1 MIILF
6 FALHL
11 CFTEAALIIQV
22 DSESGS
28 DSLNC
33 LKGGSATCK
42 SLGYI
47 ADNISPWPLVKKNR
61 IVVSILS
68 SQLDLKSVVEF
79 FRVSEFAIKG
89 SSPETVITCPLN
101 SSYGI
106 RFVKSSGVSL
116 SNLSIKQC
124 GAFSSNDFTQNDS
137 HALLILESKNIS
149 IANISVI
156 GSRGYGLSLININ
169 DSAHI
174 ENSTFQESRFKPHYH
189 GGSGGLLIGVNS
201 TMVDYSATYDIH
213 HCMFQN
219 NKANLQNSRW
229 DNIANRGGGALIFLS
244 NRTIDNVVRISHCL
258 FHNNTAYF
266 GAGLYLICHAL
277 CQRNNINIY
286 EVDFHNNSAVTGGGG
301 IDIGYS
307 LHRHKW
313 NQEVDHKPVDNIIV
327 FHSCNIENNT
337 GQFGGGVAI
346 FTDLAFSLP
355 NKKKHQQNKVSFTNC
370 SFHRNK
376 ANGGAAVDISVAHKQ
391 TGFFISLNH
400 FNDCT
405 FKDNVA
411 GYSATSN
418 SSSQITRSGAFFT
431 SKVYAYFNGKITFQN
446 NQGTALYVSS
456 TTVIFKNTE
465 VIFKDNRGGI
475 SGGILLIGQAYLK
488 LAEQNNLTFVNNRG
502 TFGGGLSSFI
512 LETHYFQNTDNCFV
526 EWFEEFKPWDNNFT
540 FINNTATSEIAHD
553 IFVSNLCP
561 CLNYEININCSNMSN
576 FFDEH
581 HIGIFNFIP
590 KQNLSYATATEAIKT
605 INGEIKAFPGIKV
618 ILDVTQRDQFGQ
630 NVSKLFP
637 LSPIIKDPTEITIDN
652 NYAFVTESTVVL
664 NGKPGENA
672 TLVLQ
677 SNIIVVVM
685 VTLQV
690 TMLECPPGFYYNEST
705 KTCLCEPNKYITQCA
720 GIQVSIK
727 QGNWAGYV
735 AASYHTFAIGACE
748 YRLCKYNRTKLQF
761 GTYRLPSE
769 RNELDAF
776 VCGGNRAGVLCGAC
790 SANMTV
796 YYNSPSF
803 RCDSNQSAS
812 CDYGVVLYL
821 LTEIVPVT
829 ILFLVIIIFNIH
841 LTSGLLYSYIFY
853 VQTLDFLYVN
863 AFGAIQYTG
872 FQKYVFDFYKIFYG
886 MLNLKFFV
894 AERLA
899 FCFSF
904 KNLNL
909 HILDMFLI
917 QYITVIYSLLL
928 IFLTIIILKL
938 NSLYSCIKLCHKC
951 GRRNIRGSVINGLT
965 AFVVLCYYKCVHLT
979 CSILIPVHLHVIDNS
994 NVHAK
999 KVPLFNGELEYM
1011 SKEHLKYAI
1020 PAITC
1025 LFVIILPP
1033 PILLLFESVAMK
1045 LNRTFTM
1052 RRNRISYCLHILR
1065 MKTLPFLDSFQGCFK
1080 DNCRCFAGLFFVY
1093 KIVLICPYMF
1103 TGNISYDFMWSE
1115 VVLFGILAL
1124 HIYCRPF
1131 QESWHNTL
1139 DAVLLV
1145 DLILVNLLTLNTY
1158 ESILLVDQQSP
1169 MKEVFQGIQVLCIF
1183 LPSLYPC
1190 AILIIKISVRFNLK
1204 SYFSKRMVASA
1215 RSSMV
1220 SRVLQS
1226 SFEDSSEASESLPFR
1241 MEHDCNSYHTFR
1253 TDSEDF

>member
-1 MIILF
+1 MILLF

-11 CFTEAALIIQV
+11 CFAEALIIQV
-22 DSESGS
+22 DSQNGS
-28 DSLNC
+28 DSQTC
-33 LKGGSATCK
+33 LKGGSACK

-47 ADNISPWPLVKKNR
+47 ADNVSSWPVVERKG
-61 IVVSILS
+61 IIVSILS
-68 SQLDLKSVVEF
+68 SHLVLKNVVKF
-79 FRVSEFAIKG
+79 VHVKEFAIKG

-106 RFVKSSGVSL
+106 QFVNSCGV
-116 SNLSIKQC
+116 NLSHLSIEHC
-124 GAFSSNDFTQNDS
+124 GAFSSNSFSNDS
-137 HALLILESKNIS
+137 HALLILESNNIS
-149 IANISVI
+149 IANITVT
-156 GSRGYGLSLININ
+156 GSQGYGLSLININ
-169 DSAHI
+169 DSVCI
-174 ENSTFQESRFKPHYH
+174 EYSTFQESTLKPHHH
-189 GGSGGLLIGVNS
+189 GGGLLIGVKS
-201 TMVDYSATYDIH
+201 TVVDYSATYDIH
-213 HCMFQN
+213 HCVFKN
-219 NKANLQNSRW
+219 NKVNSQNVRW
-229 DNIANRGGGALIFLS
+229 DKNATHGGGGALIFLS
-244 NRTIDNVVRISHCL
+244 NRSIDNVITIRHCN
-258 FHNNTAYF
+258 FHSNIAVF
-266 GAGLYLICHAL
+266 GAGLYLICHTF
-277 CQRNNINIY
+277 CQRNIINFY
-286 EVDFHNNSAVTGGGG
+286 EVKFYNNSANIGGGG

-307 LHRHKW
+307 IHW
-313 NQEVDHKPVDNIIV
+313 NEEEDHKPMDNMIT

-355 NKKKHQQNKVSFTNC
+355 NRNEHKQNNISFNNC

-376 ANGGAAVDISVAHKQ
+376 ANGGAAVDISVAHRH
-391 TGFFISLNH
+391 TGFFISLNY
-400 FNDCT
+400 FINCT

-411 GYSATSN
+411 GYSAISN

-431 SKVYAYFNGKITFQN
+431 SKVYAYFKGKIIFQN
-446 NQGTALYVSS
+446 NQGTALCVSS

-475 SGGILLIGQAYLK
+475 SGGMLLVGQTYLK
-488 LAEQNNLTFVNNRG
+488 LVEQNNLTFVNNSG

-512 LETHYFQNTDNCFV
+512 LETHYFQYMDNCFV
-526 EWFEEFKPWDNNFT
+526 EKFKKFKPLNNNFT
-540 FINNTATSEIAHD
+540 FINNTATSGIAND

-561 CLNYEININCSNMSN
+561 CLPYQINNSCSNMSN
-576 FFDEH
+576 FFGEH
-581 HIGIFNFIP
+581 HIGTFNFIP
-590 KQNLSYATATEAIKT
+590 KRNLSYATATET
-605 INGEIKAFPGIKV
+605 IESNYGEIKAFPGIRV
-618 ILDVTQRDQFGQ
+618 LLNVTQRDQFGQ

-637 LSPIIKDPTEITIDN
+637 LSPIIKDSTEITIDN

-677 SNIIVVVM
+677 SNIIVVAMV

-690 TMLECPPGFYYNEST
+690 TMLECPPGFYYNKST

-720 GIQVSIK
+720 DIQVSIK

-735 AASYHTFAIGACE
+735 KGTTAVGAASNHTFAIGACE
-748 YRLCKYNRTKLQF
+748 YRMCNYNRTKLHF

-776 VCGGNRAGVLCGAC
+776 VCGSSRTGVLCGAC
-790 SANMTV
+790 LGNTTV
-796 YYNSPSF
+796 YYNSLSF
-803 RCDSNQSAS
+803 RCGSNQSAL
-812 CDYGVVLYL
+812 CDYGIVFYL
-821 LTEIVPVT
+821 LSEIVPVT
-829 ILFLVIIIFNIH
+829 ILFLLIIIFNIH

-853 VQTLDFLYVN
+853 AQTLDILYVN

-872 FQKYVFDFYKIFYG
+872 FQKYLFDFYKIFYG
-886 MLNLKFFV
+886 ILNLNFSFS
-894 AERLA
+894 EELA
-899 FCFSF
+899 FCLKK
-904 KNLNL
+904 KNL
-909 HILDMFLI
+909 HVLDMFRI
-917 QYITVIYSLLL
+917 QYITVVYSLLL

-951 GRRNIRGSVINGLT
+951 GRRNIRGSVIDGLT
-965 AFVVLCYYKCVHLT
+965 AFVVLCYYKCVQLT
-979 CSILIPVHLHVIDNS
+979 CSILIPINVVDQSNIHV
-994 NVHAK
+994 K
-999 KVPLFNGELEYM
+999 KVALFNGELEYM
-1011 SKEHLKYAI
+1011 KHEHLKYAI
-1020 PAITC
+1020 PAIIC

-1033 PILLLFESVAMK
+1033 PILLLFESIATK

-1080 DNCRCFAGLFFVY
+1080 DNYRCFAGLFFVY
-1093 KIVLICPYMF
+1093 KIVLLVPYMI
-1103 TGNISYDFMWSE
+1103 TGNISYDFMWAE

-1131 QESWHNTL
+1131 QKSWHNTL

-1158 ESILLVDQQSP
+1158 ESILLVNQQSP
-1169 MKEVFQGIQVLCIF
+1169 MKDVLQGIQVLCIF

-1190 AILIIKISVRFNLK
+1190 AIVIIKISIRFNLK
-1204 SYFSKRMVASA
+1204 SYFSKKMVTSA

-1226 SFEDSSEASESLPFR
+1226 SFEDSTVASESLPFR
-1241 MEHDCNSYHTFR
+1241 MEHNSNSYYTFR
-1253 TDSEDF
+1253 TDSEDL